1 MAKLQRELLPW
12 PFRGREGEGNN
23 IGHGAI
29 RAASRLRSQASWLMP
44 LAVVFLLAGCMVG
57 PNYKRPSVSI
67 PAAYRGAGT
76 ISTGAA
82 QQGAT
87 SFGDLKWSNVF
98 RDPVLQSLIQTALKQ
113 NYDLRIAAARIIQ
126 AAGQF
131 RVTRSQ
137 EFPQVH
143 GTGSATRQRVV
154 FFPTFPAFQYN
165 EFQLGGAVS
174 WLPDFWGQYR
184 RATQAARASL
194 LASQYAQRAVK
205 VTLISEVVEAYFQLR
220 ELDWQLQ
227 ISNDTLKSRQDSLR
241 LTQIKERG
249 GVASMLDVRQ
259 AQSLVETA
267 QTTITDTKRLIA
279 QEEDAISILLGEN
292 PTSIPRGKPLN
303 EESLIP
309 ALPAGLPSSLLERR
323 PDIQE
328 AEQNLVVANAEI
340 GVARAQ
346 FFPQIP
352 LTGSGGGESFEL
364 ADLFSSGVYSVA
376 AGLTQPLFTGGMLRG
391 HLQVARAEEQESLL
405 AYKQTIRQAF
415 REVSDALIGYR
426 RNVEFLRQQQT
437 LTQTDA
443 DADRLA
449 RIQYEGGVTAYLDV
463 LTQETQYFVA
473 QLSLAQAGLN
483 ELNSVVQL
491 YQALGGGWQ

>member
-1 MAKLQRELLPW
+1 MSKLQRASLPW
-12 PFRGREGEGNN
+12 
-23 IGHGAI
+23 
-29 RAASRLRSQASWLMP
+29 
-44 LAVVFLLAGCMVG
+44 FLWGFPVLFFLAGCMVG
-57 PNYKRPSVSI
+57 PNYKRPAVSV

-76 ISTGAA
+76 PPTGAA
-82 QQGAT
+82 QQAT
-87 SFGDLKWSNVF
+87 ASLGDLKWPNVF
-98 RDPVLQSLIQTALKQ
+98 RDPVLQNLIQTALKQ
-113 NYDLRIAAARIIQ
+113 NYDVRIAAARIVQ

-131 RVTRSQ
+131 HVTRSQ

-154 FFPTFPAFQYN
+154 FFPSFPAFQYN

-205 VTLISEVVEAYFQLR
+205 VTLVSEVAEAYFQLR

-267 QTTITDTKRLIA
+267 ETTITDTKRLIA

-292 PTSIPRGKPLN
+292 PASIPRGTPLD
-303 EESLIP
+303 EENLIP
-309 ALPAGLPSSLLERR
+309 ALPAGLPSALLERR

-328 AEQNLVVANAEI
+328 AEQNLIAANAEI

-352 LTGSGGGESFEL
+352 LTGSGGAESFAL

-376 AGLTQPLFTGGMLRG
+376 ASLTQPVFTGGMLRG
-391 HLQVARAEEQESLL
+391 NLQAARAEDEELL
-405 AYKQTIRQAF
+405 LTYKQTIQQAF

-426 RNVEFLRQQQT
+426 RNVEFLRQQET
-437 LTQTDA
+437 LTRTDA

-449 RIQYEGGVTAYLDV
+449 QVQYEGGVTAYLDV

-473 QLSLAQAGLN
+473 QLSLAQAQLN

-491 YQALGGGWQ
+491 YQALGGGWR

>member
-1 MAKLQRELLPW
+1 VIAVRESNDRSPNHLLI
-12 PFRGREGEGNN
+12 FYLF
-23 IGHGAI
+23 ACM
-29 RAASRLRSQASWLMP
+29 LTM
-44 LAVVFLLAGCMVG
+44 LLSGCMVG
-57 PNYKRPSVSI
+57 PNYKRPPVAV
-67 PAAYRGAGT
+67 PAAYRGAT
-76 ISTGAA
+76 ASSAGARP
-82 QQGAT
+82 QAT
-87 SFGDLKWSNVF
+87 PSFGDLKWWNVF
-98 RDPVLQSLIQTALKQ
+98 QDPVLQGLIRTALKQ
-113 NYDLRIAAARIIQ
+113 NFDVRIAAARIIQ

-131 RVTRSQ
+131 RVARSQ
-137 EFPQVH
+137 EFPQLR
-143 GTGSATRQRVV
+143 GTGNATRQRVV
-154 FFPTFPAFQYN
+154 FFPSFPAFQFS
-165 EFQLGGAVS
+165 EFQLNGTAS

-194 LASQYAQRAVK
+194 LATEYAQRAVK
-205 VTLISEVVEAYFQLR
+205 VTLVSEVARAYFQLR

-227 ISNDTLKSRQDSLR
+227 ISEDTLKSRQDSLR
-241 LTQIKERG
+241 LTQVKEQG

-259 AQSLVETA
+259 AQSLVQTA

-292 PTSIPRGKPLN
+292 PASVPRGKPLD
-303 EESLIP
+303 EETLIP

-328 AEQNLVVANAEI
+328 AEQNLIAANAEI

-352 LTGSGGGESFEL
+352 LTGSGGTESFQL
-364 ADLFSSGVYSVA
+364 ASLFSSGVYSFA
-376 AGLTQPLFTGGMLRG
+376 ANLAQPIFTGGMLRG
-391 HLQVARAEEQESLL
+391 NLQAVRAQEQASVL
-405 AYKQTIRQAF
+405 AYKQSIQEAL

-426 RNVEFLRQQQT
+426 RNGEFLRQQRA
-437 LTQTDA
+437 LTVTDA

-473 QLSLAQAGLN
+473 QLSLAQARLN